1 MQHLKKYV
9 NYAPDH
15 LPGKIKWVEGEI
27 GGLDEVM
34 KDQDDFCA
42 LVASSGST
50 SILEDAWCSH
60 LKTVGKPNFD
70 IS

>member
-50 SILEDAWCSH
+50 SILEDA
-60 LKTVGKPNFD
+60 
-70 IS
+70 